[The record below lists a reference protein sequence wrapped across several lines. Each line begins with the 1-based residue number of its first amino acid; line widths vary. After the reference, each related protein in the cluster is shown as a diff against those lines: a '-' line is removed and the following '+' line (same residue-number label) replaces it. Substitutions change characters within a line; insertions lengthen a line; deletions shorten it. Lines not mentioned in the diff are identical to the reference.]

1 MREFFKRHR
10 GIHIWAAAVIA
21 LFLFYGWAIS
31 SREAANAVSAATQV
45 IKDGYARFW
54 YLFSFSVVS
63 GSMWP
68 SSWWSSPGWRW

>member
-10 GIHIWAAAVIA
+10 GVHIWAAAVIA

-31 SREAANAVSAATQV
+31 SRETANAVSAATQI

-54 YLFSFSVVS
+54 YLFPFSVVE
-63 GSMWP
+63 WFYVAFIP
-68 SSWWSSPGWRW
+68 VRH